1 LAPLATLTR
10 YRTGLVYGV
19 AAYVIWGLLPLYWG
33 AMGKTKA
40 FEIISHRAVWSLLV
54 CFIALSFRK
63 EFRSA
68 FKALKNPRTL
78 ALLALT
84 SGLLSANWAIYIWS
98 VTVNR
103 VVEASLGYYI
113 TPLVNVAFGVFMLR
127 EKMRPL
133 QWAAVSVAAIGVAA
147 LTFDF
152 GHLPWI
158 AIGLAVSWGLYSVI
172 KKSLPV
178 TALQGLTVE
187 TLIAM
192 FPTLTYLSMLQVSGD
207 AAFGNSLWLS
217 LGLAGAGIMTVAPL
231 LFFNGST
238 VRLPL
243 SVVGLL
249 QYITPTIMFIIGVTV
264 NGEAMPIARWIGFFA
279 IWVALICLG
288 SDLWKS
294 GRASNQGIAQS

>member
-1 LAPLATLTR
+1 MTR

-54 CFIALSFRK
+54 CFIALAFRK

-264 NGEAMPIARWIGFFA
+264 NGEAMPLARWIGFFA

>member
-1 LAPLATLTR
+1 
-10 YRTGLVYGV
+10 
-19 AAYVIWGLLPLYWG
+19 
-33 AMGKTKA
+33 MGKTKA
-40 FEIISHRAVWSLLV
+40 FEIISHRAVWSLLF
-54 CFIALSFRK
+54 CFIALAFRK

>member
-1 LAPLATLTR
+1 MAPLATLTR

>member
-1 LAPLATLTR
+1 MTTLTR

-54 CFIALSFRK
+54 CFIALAFRK

-238 VRLPL
+238 LRLPL

-264 NGEAMPIARWIGFFA
+264 NGEAMPLARWIGFFA

>member
-1 LAPLATLTR
+1 LNR

-33 AMGKTKA
+33 AFGETRA

-54 CFIALSFRK
+54 CFIALAFRK

-133 QWAAVSVAAIGVAA
+133 QWAAVSMAAVGVAA

-192 FPTLTYLSMLQVSGD
+192 FPTLTYLSMLQINGD
-207 AAFGNSLWLS
+207 AAFGKSLWLS

-264 NGEAMPIARWIGFFA
+264 NGEAMPLARWIGFFA
-279 IWVALICLG
+279 IWVALIFLG

>member
-1 LAPLATLTR
+1 
-10 YRTGLVYGV
+10 
-19 AAYVIWGLLPLYWG
+19 
-33 AMGKTKA
+33 MGKTKA

-54 CFIALSFRK
+54 CLIALSFRK

-264 NGEAMPIARWIGFFA
+264 NGEAMPLARWIGFFA

>member
-1 LAPLATLTR
+1 MAPLATLTR

-264 NGEAMPIARWIGFFA
+264 NGEAMPLARWVGFFA
-279 IWVALICLG
+279 IWIALICLG

-294 GRASNQGIAQS
+294 GRATNQGIAQS

>member
-1 LAPLATLTR
+1 M
-10 YRTGLVYGV
+10 
-19 AAYVIWGLLPLYWG
+19 IWGLLPLYWG
-33 AMGKTKA
+33 ALGKTRA

-54 CFIALSFRK
+54 CFIALAFRT

-207 AAFGNSLWLS
+207 AAFGNTLWLS

-264 NGEAMPIARWIGFFA
+264 NGEAMPLARWIGFFA
-279 IWVALICLG
+279 IWVALIFLG

>member
-1 LAPLATLTR
+1 MTNLTR

-54 CFIALSFRK
+54 CFIALAFRK

-68 FKALKNPRTL
+68 FNALKNPRTL

-192 FPTLTYLSMLQVSGD
+192 FPTLTYLSMIQVSGD

-264 NGEAMPIARWIGFFA
+264 NGEAMPLARWIGFFA

-294 GRASNQGIAQS
+294 GRASNQGIAQSQKC

>member
-1 LAPLATLTR
+1 MTS

-33 AMGKTKA
+33 ALGDTRA

-54 CFIALSFRK
+54 CFIALAFRK

-192 FPTLTYLSMLQVSGD
+192 FPTLTYLSMLQVNGD

-264 NGEAMPIARWIGFFA
+264 NGEEMP
-279 IWVALICLG
+279 
-288 SDLWKS
+288 
-294 GRASNQGIAQS
+294 

>member
-1 LAPLATLTR
+1 LTR

-33 AMGKTKA
+33 ALGETRA
-40 FEIISHRAVWSLLV
+40 SEIISHRAVWSLLV
-54 CFIALSFRK
+54 CFIALAFRK

-152 GHLPWI
+152 GHLPLI

-192 FPTLTYLSMLQVSGD
+192 FPTLAFLSMLQVNGD
-207 AAFGNSLWLS
+207 AAFGNTLWLS

-264 NGEAMPIARWIGFFA
+264 NGEEMPLARWIGFFA
-279 IWVALICLG
+279 IWVALIFLG

>member
-1 LAPLATLTR
+1 
-10 YRTGLVYGV
+10 
-19 AAYVIWGLLPLYWG
+19 
-33 AMGKTKA
+33 
-40 FEIISHRAVWSLLV
+40 
-54 CFIALSFRK
+54 
-63 EFRSA
+63 
-68 FKALKNPRTL
+68 
-78 ALLALT
+78 
-84 SGLLSANWAIYIWS
+84 
-98 VTVNR
+98 
-103 VVEASLGYYI
+103 
-113 TPLVNVAFGVFMLR
+113 MLR

-152 GHLPWI
+152 GHLPLI

-192 FPTLTYLSMLQVSGD
+192 FPTLAFLSMLQVNGD
-207 AAFGNSLWLS
+207 AAFGNTLWLS

-249 QYITPTIMFIIGVTV
+249 QYITPTIMFINGVTV
-264 NGEAMPIARWIGFFA
+264 NGEEMPLARWIGFFA
-279 IWVALICLG
+279 IWVALIFLG

>member
-1 LAPLATLTR
+1 MAPLATLTR

-158 AIGLAVSWGLYSVI
+158 VIGLAVSWGLYSVI

-192 FPTLTYLSMLQVSGD
+192 FPTLTYLSMLQVNDD
-207 AAFGNSLWLS
+207 AAFGNTLWLS

-264 NGEAMPIARWIGFFA
+264 NGEAMPLARWIGFFA
-279 IWVALICLG
+279 IWVALIFLG

>member
-1 LAPLATLTR
+1 MTTLTR

-33 AMGKTKA
+33 SLGNTKA

-54 CFIALSFRK
+54 CLIALSFRK

-192 FPTLTYLSMLQVSGD
+192 FPTLAFLSMLQISGEG
-207 AAFGNSLWLS
+207 AFGTSLWLS

-231 LFFNGST
+231 LFFNCST
-238 VRLPL
+238 VLLPL

-264 NGEAMPIARWIGFFA
+264 NGEAMPLARWIGFFA

>member
-1 LAPLATLTR
+1 MTR

-54 CFIALSFRK
+54 CFIALAFRK

-158 AIGLAVSWGLYSVI
+158 ALGLAVSWGLYSVI

-192 FPTLTYLSMLQVSGD
+192 FPTLTYLSMLQINGD

-264 NGEAMPIARWIGFFA
+264 NGEAMPLARWIGFFA
-279 IWVALICLG
+279 IWVALIFLG

>member
-1 LAPLATLTR
+1 
-10 YRTGLVYGV
+10 
-19 AAYVIWGLLPLYWG
+19 
-33 AMGKTKA
+33 
-40 FEIISHRAVWSLLV
+40 
-54 CFIALSFRK
+54 
-63 EFRSA
+63 
-68 FKALKNPRTL
+68 
-78 ALLALT
+78 
-84 SGLLSANWAIYIWS
+84 
-98 VTVNR
+98 
-103 VVEASLGYYI
+103 
-113 TPLVNVAFGVFMLR
+113 VAFGVFMLR

-192 FPTLTYLSMLQVSGD
+192 FPTLAFLSMLQISGEG
-207 AAFGNSLWLS
+207 AYGTSLWLS

-264 NGEAMPIARWIGFFA
+264 NGEAMPLARWVGFFA
-279 IWVALICLG
+279 IWIALICLG

>member
-1 LAPLATLTR
+1 LTR

-54 CFIALSFRK
+54 CFIALAFRK

-158 AIGLAVSWGLYSVI
+158 ALGLAVSWGLYSVI

-192 FPTLTYLSMLQVSGD
+192 FPTLTYLSMLQINGD

-264 NGEAMPIARWIGFFA
+264 NGEAMPLARWIGFFA
-279 IWVALICLG
+279 IWVALIFLG